1 MLQPFISVAQNSNSL
16 TGPLDSAAPLFPH
29 DSSKRYRV
37 ITGGFARRWRRER
50 RRRKVGRA
58 YDMALEIA
66 QLIPRGSRVLDVG
79 CGSGFIAQHL
89 SGLVG
94 AKVTGIDLSAKTET
108 PIDYQ
113 QFDGK
118 HFPVADCSVDAALFC
133 YVLHHAQ
140 DLTTVMKELRRVL
153 TPAGMAVVYEDI
165 PAAAWDRVVCL
176 IHHLKWHSRTGP
188 CRFLSATEWSQRFNA
203 EGFAVVSERPLS
215 RWRNLSHPVRR
226 RIFVLRQQP

>member
-1 MLQPFISVAQNSNSL
+1 MFQPLISVAQNSSPY
-16 TGPLDSAAPLFPH
+16 TEPLSSAEPLSPDDSG
-29 DSSKRYRV
+29 KRENV
-37 ITGGFARRWRRER
+37 IIGGIARRWRRER

-66 QLIPRGSRVLDVG
+66 RLLPRSARVLDVG

-94 AKVTGIDLSAKTET
+94 AKVIGIDLSAKTDA

-118 HFPVADCSVDAALFC
+118 HFPVADRSVDAALFC

-153 TPAGMAVVYEDI
+153 TPGGMAVIYEDI
-165 PAAAWDRVVCL
+165 PAVRWDKVVCL
-176 IHHLKWHSRTGP
+176 VHHLKWRSRTGP
-188 CRFLSATEWSQRFNA
+188 CKFLSATEWYQRFTA
-203 EGFAVVSERPLS
+203 EGFAVISERPLS

-226 RIFVLRQQP
+226 RIFVLRLEP